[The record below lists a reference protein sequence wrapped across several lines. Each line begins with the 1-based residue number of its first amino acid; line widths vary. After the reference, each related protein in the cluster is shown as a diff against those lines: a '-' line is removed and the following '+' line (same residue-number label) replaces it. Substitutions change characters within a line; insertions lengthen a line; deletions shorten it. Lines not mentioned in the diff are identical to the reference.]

1 MTTVTLSHNK
11 VAPPAMPGWL
21 VLLFAVLLAGFG
33 LTCLAGGAQP
43 ASTGVPTL
51 ERSVK
56 AAYLSK
62 FLGYVDFAEA
72 APNAPL
78 NVGVLAADDIAAEL
92 TRITAGRPVNG
103 RPVQVRRLRDGDS
116 LEGLHMVF
124 IGTDSA
130 RPVQALRSAADKS
143 VLSVTEMD
151 NGLQQGAV
159 INFRLVDDRVRF
171 EVSLQAAEKGGLRLS
186 SRLLSVAYHI
196 QKDKP

>member
-1 MTTVTLSHNK
+1 MTTATLSYGK
-11 VAPPAMPGWL
+11 APLPAMPGWL
-21 VLLFAVLLAGFG
+21 ALIFALLLAGFG
-33 LTCLAGGAQP
+33 LSCLAGGAQP
-43 ASTGVPTL
+43 ALPGVPTL

-62 FLGYVDFAEA
+62 FLGYVEFGEA

-78 NVGVLAADDIAAEL
+78 NVGVLAADDIATEL
-92 TRITAGRPVNG
+92 ARITAGRPIGG
-103 RPVQVRRLRDGDS
+103 RPVQVRRLRDGDT
-116 LEGLHMVF
+116 LEGLQMVF
-124 IGTDSA
+124 IGADAA
-130 RPVQALRSAADKS
+130 RPLQALRAASEKS

-151 NGLQQGAV
+151 NGLQQGAM

-171 EVSLQAAEKGGLRLS
+171 EVSLPAAEKGGLRLS